1 MVRRCGA
8 SEQGVTSKLFTNI
21 AGEVLPTVSHGRGVY
36 LWDQDGTRYFD
47 GCSGAVTANLGHGD
61 PEIAAA
67 LADQAATVAFAYR
80 SQFTNGP
87 AEELAELVTSLA
99 PPGLDRLFL
108 VSSGSEAIEAA
119 AKLAR
124 QYWVEVGQPERT
136 VIVSR
141 GTSYHGS
148 TLGALELS
156 DHPPRRAVWERVLDD
171 PLLLPEANCYRCPL
185 GLTHPDCDLA
195 CAQALD
201 GLVELHAD
209 RIAAVVVEPV
219 VGAAGGAV
227 APPAGYLERLS
238 ERCAADGILLIADE
252 VMTGAWRTG
261 GFLASADEGVVPD
274 LVALGKGLAAGYAPL
289 AGVLVSDRVA
299 GAIHDGSGVFAHG
312 HTHGFNPLS
321 ARAGLAVVRAALDR
335 GVPANVVARGAQLG
349 AGLDELAAR
358 HEIVGQVRG
367 RGLLWGIELVADR
380 DTRRPLLGP
389 GGSAAVAAVAKR
401 HGLLVYPAGVGQ
413 TTVVLVAPP
422 LVVTEAEVDE
432 LLALL
437 DVVLAAVGTP
447 D

>member
-1 MVRRCGA
+1 M
-8 SEQGVTSKLFTNI
+8 SSKLFTNTV
-21 AGEVLPTVSHGRGVY
+21 GEVLPTVSHGRGVY

-67 LADQAATVAFAYR
+67 LADQAQTVAFAYR
-80 SQFTNGP
+80 SQFTNAP
-87 AEELAELVTSLA
+87 AEELAELVTSLS

-124 QYWVEVGQPERT
+124 QYWVELGHPERT
-136 VIVSR
+136 IIVSR

-148 TLGALELS
+148 TLGALEIS
-156 DHPPRRAVWERVLDD
+156 DHPPRRAAWEAVLDD
-171 PLLLPEANCYRCPL
+171 TVLLPEANCYRCPL

-195 CAQALD
+195 CAQSLD
-201 GLVELHAD
+201 GLVASHPD
-209 RIAAVVVEPV
+209 RIAAVVVEPI

-227 APPAGYLERLS
+227 VAPPGYLARLS
-238 ERCAADGILLIADE
+238 ERCAVDGILLIADE

-289 AGVLVSDRVA
+289 AGVLLSDRVA
-299 GAIHDGSGVFAHG
+299 AAIHEGSGVFAHG

-321 ARAGLAVVRAALDR
+321 ARAGLEVVRAAIDR
-335 GVPANVVARGAQLG
+335 GIPANVVARGAQLG
-349 AGLDELAAR
+349 AGLAAMAER
-358 HEIVGQVRG
+358 HEVVGQVRG

-380 DTRRPLLGP
+380 ETKAPLRAP
-389 GGSAAVAAVAKR
+389 DGSAAVVAEAKR
-401 HGLLVYPAGVGQ
+401 DGLLVYPAGVGQ
-413 TTVVLVAPP
+413 TTAVLVAPP

-432 LLALL
+432 LLGLL
-437 DVVLAAVGTP
+437 DGVLARLEAVS
-447 D
+447 

>member
-1 MVRRCGA
+1 M
-8 SEQGVTSKLFTNI
+8 SSKLFTNI

-36 LWDQDGTRYFD
+36 LWDQDGNRYFD

-67 LADQAATVAFAYR
+67 LADQAGTVAFAYR
-80 SQFTNGP
+80 SQFTSAP
-87 AEELAELVTSLA
+87 AEELADLVTSLA

-108 VSSGSEAIEAA
+108 VSSGSEAVEAA

-124 QYWVEVGQPERT
+124 QYWVELGCPQRT
-136 VIVSR
+136 QIVSR

-148 TLGALELS
+148 TLGALAIS
-156 DHPPRRAVWERVLDD
+156 DHPPRRAAWQAVLAETV
-171 PLLLPEANCYRCPL
+171 LLPEANCYRCPL
-185 GLTHPDCDLA
+185 GLTHPACDLA
-195 CAQALD
+195 CADALE
-201 GLVELHAD
+201 GLAGSHPD
-209 RIAAVVVEPV
+209 QIAAVIVEPV
-219 VGAAGGAV
+219 VGAAGRRGRRR
-227 APPAGYLERLS
+227 PPATCRACPIG
-238 ERCAADGILLIADE
+238 AARDGILLIADE

-299 GAIHDGSGVFAHG
+299 DAIEQGSGLFAHG

-321 ARAGLAVVRAALDR
+321 ARAGLAVLRAAIDR

-349 AGLDELAAR
+349 AGLDGLARDMRSSAR
-358 HEIVGQVRG
+358 S
-367 RGLLWGIELVADR
+367 VAAGSCGASSSSPIA
-380 DTRRPLLGP
+380 DTGEPLLAP
-389 GGSAAVAAVAKR
+389 GGSAAVVAEAKR
-401 HGLLVYPAGVGQ
+401 QGLLVYPAGVGR

-432 LLALL
+432 LVGLL
-437 DVVLAAVGTP
+437 DTVLAALGSI

>member
-1 MVRRCGA
+1 V
-8 SEQGVTSKLFTNI
+8 SSKLFTNV
-21 AGEVLPTVSHGRGVY
+21 AGEVLPTVSYGRGVY

-61 PEIAAA
+61 AEIAAA
-67 LADQAATVAFAYR
+67 LADQASTVAFAYR
-80 SQFTNGP
+80 SQFTNAP
-87 AEELAELVTSLA
+87 AEELAELVTSLT

-108 VSSGSEAIEAA
+108 VSSGSEAVEAA

-124 QYWVEVGQPERT
+124 QYWVEVGQPERN

-156 DHPPRRAVWERVLDD
+156 DHPPRRAAWAAVLDA
-171 PLLLPEANCYRCPL
+171 PPLLPEANCYRCPL
-185 GLTHPDCDLA
+185 GLTHPKCDLA
-195 CAQALD
+195 CARSLD
-201 GLVELHAD
+201 DLVAASPD
-209 RIAAVVVEPV
+209 RIAAVIVEPI

-227 APPAGYLERLS
+227 CPPPGYLARLS
-238 ERCAADGILLIADE
+238 ERCARDGILLIADE

-261 GFLASADEGVVPD
+261 GFLASADEGVVAD

-299 GAIHDGSGVFAHG
+299 DAIHQGSGVFAHG

-321 ARAGLAVVRAALDR
+321 ARAGLAVVRAAIDR
-335 GVPANVVARGAQLG
+335 GVPANVLARGAQLG
-349 AGLDELAAR
+349 AGLDALAAG
-358 HEIVGQVRG
+358 HEIVGEVRG

-380 DTRRPLLGP
+380 DTRAPLLAP
-389 GGSAAVAAVAKR
+389 SGSAAVVAEAKR

-422 LVVTEAEVDE
+422 LVVTEAEIDE
-432 LLALL
+432 LLTLL
-437 DVVLAAVGTP
+437 DVVLVGLR
-447 D
+447 DR

>member
-1 MVRRCGA
+1 M
-8 SEQGVTSKLFTNI
+8 SSKLFTNV
-21 AGEVLPTVSHGRGVY
+21 AGELLPTVSHGRGVY

-61 PEIAAA
+61 EEIAAA

-80 SQFTNGP
+80 SQFTNAP

-108 VSSGSEAIEAA
+108 VSSGSEAVEAA

-148 TLGALELS
+148 TLGALALS
-156 DHPPRRAVWERVLDD
+156 DHPPRRAAWDSVLDD
-171 PLLLPEANCYRCPL
+171 AVLLPEANCYRCPL
-185 GLTHPDCDLA
+185 GLTHPECDLA

-201 GLVELHAD
+201 DVVASSAD
-209 RIAAVVVEPV
+209 RIAAVIVEPI

-227 APPAGYLERLS
+227 TPPAGYLARLA
-238 ERCAADGILLIADE
+238 ERCARAGILLIADE

-274 LVALGKGLAAGYAPL
+274 LVALGKGLAAGYVPL

-299 GAIHDGSGVFAHG
+299 DAIHQGSGVFAHG

-321 ARAGLAVVRAALDR
+321 ARAGLAVVRAAIDR

-349 AGLDELAAR
+349 AGLDALAAR
-358 HEIVGQVRG
+358 HEIVGEVRG

-380 DTRRPLLGP
+380 DTRAPLLAP
-389 GGSAAVAAVAKR
+389 TGSAAVVAEAKR

-422 LVVTEAEVDE
+422 LVVTEGEIDE
-432 LLALL
+432 LLELL
-437 DVVLAAVGTP
+437 EAVLASLAPVN
-447 D
+447 

>member
-1 MVRRCGA
+1 M
-8 SEQGVTSKLFTNI
+8 SSKLFTNV

-67 LADQAATVAFAYR
+67 LADQAGTVAFAYR
-80 SQFTNGP
+80 SQFTNAP
-87 AEELAELVTSLA
+87 AEELAALVTSLT

-108 VSSGSEAIEAA
+108 VSSGSEAVEAA

-124 QYWVEVGQPERT
+124 QYWVEVGHPERT
-136 VIVSR
+136 LIVSR

-148 TLGALELS
+148 TLGALAIS
-156 DHPPRRAVWERVLDD
+156 DHPPRRAAWEAVLDETV
-171 PLLLPEANCYRCPL
+171 LLPESNCYRCPL

-195 CAQALD
+195 CADALD
-201 GLVELHAD
+201 DLVATHAG

-227 APPAGYLERLS
+227 VPPRGYLKRLS
-238 ERCAADGILLIADE
+238 ERCADDGILLIADE

-299 GAIHDGSGVFAHG
+299 DAIRHGSGVFAHG

-321 ARAGLAVVRAALDR
+321 ARAGLEVVRAAIDR

-349 AGLDELAAR
+349 AGLDALAAR
-358 HEIVGQVRG
+358 HEIVGEVRG

-380 DTRRPLLGP
+380 DTRQPLRGP
-389 GGSAAVAAVAKR
+389 DGSAAVVAEAKR
-401 HGLLVYPAGVGQ
+401 HGLLVYPAGVGR

-422 LVVTEAEVDE
+422 LVVSEAEIEE
-432 LLALL
+432 LLELL
-437 DVVLAAVGTP
+437 DAVLAALAPV